1 MRSDLVFEAMALV
14 SSRFLLTKLVSKTTR
29 RLHKPNARIQD
40 TTNDVFV
47 RFSRT
52 NPIALVQRVPQPASV
67 PLRRAS

>member
-1 MRSDLVFEAMALV
+1 MRSDLVFEAMERV
-14 SSRFLLTKLVSKTTR
+14 SGRFLLAKLVSKTTR
-29 RLHKPNARIQD
+29 RRHKPNTRIQD

-52 NPIALVQRVPQPASV
+52 NPIGLVQRVPQSTSV